1 MDAERRR
8 YEEYVQEKT
17 GNPAN
22 PIERRVKA
30 VGRGIIAFWM
40 IFAFVILLLLLIF
53 FDEAVFGVN
62 IL

>member
-1 MDAERRR
+1 MDDDRKR
-8 YEEYVQEKT
+8 YQEYVKHMT

-22 PIERRVKA
+22 PIERKIKA

-40 IFAFVILLLLLIF
+40 IFAFVFLLLFLIF
-53 FDEAVFGVN
+53 FDEAVFGQQ